1 MAGDGQGRVVVG
13 GFSGQLQSGTRPDFA
28 VVVFDTNGQSST
40 TFGDSGVV
48 LTNRGRFPFQ
58 TSEAA
63 TNDVM
68 AIQPDG
74 KFLVAGSGST
84 MITGFDFVVLR
95 YNADGSLDP
104 TFGEGGIVVV
114 DFGYTNDYA
123 TGVAV
128 DSHGRVV
135 VAGYSIDN
143 QLGPSDDAVVW
154 VVRLKADGRIDP
166 SFDGDGK
173 QTVDFGGTDER
184 AYGVAVDS
192 QDRVIVAGYTSGS
205 STGLDFAV
213 ARLDAFGRWTR
224 ASTVTASRPSTSAAR
239 TL

>member
-1 MAGDGQGRVVVG
+1 MPGTLTSPALDTTSLWARLDAFGRLDQGFDGDGKQTVDLGNSEDRAYGVAGDGQGRVVVG

-48 LTNRGRFPFQ
+48 LTNLGRFPFQ
-58 TSEAA
+58 TSENA
-63 TNDVM
+63 NDVM

-84 MITGFDFVVLR
+84 VITGFDFVVLR

-154 VVRLKADGRIDP
+154 VVRLKADGKDR
-166 SFDGDGK
+166 
-173 QTVDFGGTDER
+173 
-184 AYGVAVDS
+184 S
-192 QDRVIVAGYTSGS
+192 QLR
-205 STGLDFAV
+205 
-213 ARLDAFGRWTR
+213 R
-224 ASTVTASRPSTSAAR
+224 
-239 TL
+239 